1 MSLRYYYAPL
11 RGKYGTKVYFAA
23 AMTSF
28 ERFILKVYK
37 IIGELDT
44 FRIRFEGFLKCNFNN
59 AILEIN
65 VGDYLVYLLCN
76 L

>member
-1 MSLRYYYAPL
+1 
-11 RGKYGTKVYFAA
+11 
-23 AMTSF
+23 MTTF